1 MTIAIAL
8 ALLVLGSLIFHYLSP
23 WYFTPIASNW
33 KGLIIWVNFFN
44 VPAVAKIRFVNAKHI
59 NDVNLF
65 GLEHSDTNRYSL

>member
-1 MTIAIAL
+1 MTIAL
-8 ALLVLGSLIFHYLSP
+8 VLLVLGSLIFHYLSP

-33 KGLIIWVNFFN
+33 KGLIIWANFFN
-44 VPAVAKIRFVNAKHI
+44 VPAVAKIRFVNAKRS